1 MKPPP
6 TPFGRSLYHNVHCP
20 LFSCVINIL
29 PSPPHHTK
37 LTRPTPFSPPTV
49 ERSQESE
56 QVAKNKRRAQVRKAQ
71 VQHRQRKA
79 NYVKQLE
86 DSIAGIRDDI
96 AQAEGQRQALRG
108 ENEAIR
114 ARLSGP
120 AAPPPPPPPSYL
132 MPVLDGGEVPMQDF
146 RCVDPGL
153 DLDYYFPAP
162 VVDPNLNDY
171 VDITATAFD
180 APDLFSCTDSGAGSS
195 ALDSPLFM
203 GSSGTNS
210 PYPYIPDMAPDQPQ
224 QAMNLFLA

>member
-1 MKPPP
+1 
-6 TPFGRSLYHNVHCP
+6 
-20 LFSCVINIL
+20 
-29 PSPPHHTK
+29 
-37 LTRPTPFSPPTV
+37 V

-86 DSIAGIRDDI
+86 DRIAGIRDEI
-96 AQAEGQRQALRG
+96 AQAEGQRQVLRG

-114 ARLSGP
+114 ARLSGS

-132 MPVLDGGEVPMQDF
+132 MPVLDGGEVPVQDF
-146 RCVDPGL
+146 GIDPGL

-162 VVDPNLNDY
+162 MADPNLNDY
-171 VDITATAFD
+171 VDFTATTFD
-180 APDLFSCTDSGAGSS
+180 TPDFFSCTDPGAGSS
-195 ALDSPLFM
+195 ALGSPLFM
-203 GSSGTNS
+203 GSSDTNS
-210 PYPYIPDMAPDQPQ
+210 PYPYIPDNLAPDQPQ